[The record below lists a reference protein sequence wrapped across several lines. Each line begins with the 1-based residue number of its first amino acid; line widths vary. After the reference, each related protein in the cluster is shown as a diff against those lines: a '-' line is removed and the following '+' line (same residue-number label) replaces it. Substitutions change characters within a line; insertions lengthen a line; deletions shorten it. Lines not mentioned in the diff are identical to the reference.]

1 VQTLFIKSRLVPLI
15 ALAVGLSTQPSF
27 ADVTSYARFDLKYG
41 DLISSPN
48 SRGTSKA
55 AGNQKIVAQDVY
67 NVNSANS
74 AATYT
79 SPNSYINYNRWAN
92 GLSAGEG
99 LASFN
104 IFLYSNYANASSW
117 GQQLKLNS
125 SNDASVLSATAGA
138 GWNYKVIS
146 MNQNSAGLTPG
157 STTYGYSIQWYTT
170 NENSRIRSGS
180 DLSGFSFTAPVEL
193 FDSTT
198 NDTWAVQNGGSYA
211 VWFGTQNR
219 PGDVLFTAP
228 DNFIQ
233 PIKFDNNWEGGA
245 TADTFASSV
254 NSVWN
259 GTMMLNATVIPEPTT
274 GSLVLV
280 SLSIG
285 ALLRRRRTPSL

>member
-1 VQTLFIKSRLVPLI
+1 MLNVRSTHRLPLLLLV
-15 ALAVGLSTQPSF
+15 AMASPSF
-27 ADVTSYARFDLKYG
+27 ADVTSYTRFDFNAG
-41 DLISSPN
+41 HLITAPINQGS
-48 SRGTSKA
+48 SKA
-55 AGNQKIVAQDVY
+55 AGNQKVVAKDIY
-67 NVNSANS
+67 NVNSASS
-74 AATYT
+74 ASTYT
-79 SPNSYINYNRWAN
+79 TANSYVKYDHWAN

-117 GQQLKLNS
+117 GQQLKLNP

-138 GWNYKVIS
+138 GWNYKVVS
-146 MNQNSAGLTPG
+146 MNQNNAGLTPG

-180 DLSGFSFTAPVEL
+180 DLAGFSFTAPVEL
-193 FDSTT
+193 FNSETS
-198 NDTWAVQNGGSYA
+198 DTWDVKHGGSYA

-219 PGDVLFTAP
+219 PGDLLFTAP

-245 TADTFASSV
+245 TADTFASGD

-259 GTMMLNATVIPEPTT
+259 GTMMLNATVLAIPEPTT